1 MLLSEKKL
9 IREMISVN
17 FSESFQFLKC
27 DYSSHMISC
36 FPRYVPP
43 YQLILVLVLAEV
55 LHFPPA
61 KKLYWI
67 STAHSHKEE
76 TGETEG
82 TFWVTAVSDWD

>member
-1 MLLSEKKL
+1 
-9 IREMISVN
+9 
-17 FSESFQFLKC
+17 
-27 DYSSHMISC
+27 MISC

-76 TGETEG
+76 TEETEG
-82 TFWVTAVSDWD
+82 TFWVTAVPD

>member
-27 DYSSHMISC
+27 DYRSHMISC

-76 TGETEG
+76 TEETEG
-82 TFWVTAVSDWD
+82 TLWVTAVPD